1 MAFKFCMI
9 VLINGSYSIAITQAK
24 GKKQQKKLAGT
35 SQNEGS

>member
-1 MAFKFCMI
+1 MAPILLQF
-9 VLINGSYSIAITQAK
+9 TQAK